1 MAGEGDNYS
10 VCRTCGEEWSKE
22 RREFWLT
29 EYDGRWVR
37 YFGSSRVIKDRGRQC
52 INQIVA
58 ARLPPLLNH
67 GLHAIDETAALP
79 PTHWL
84 ICAQAGGTSRSA
96 ASCSRAC
103 CRY

>member
-1 MAGEGDNYS
+1 MAAEGDNYS

-37 YFGSSRVIKDRGRQC
+37 YFGSSRVIKDRGQQC

-58 ARLPPLLNH
+58 ARLPLRNHARHRRDGSSMAWRCGLSPLDARH
-67 GLHAIDETAALP
+67 QRT
-79 PTHWL
+79 
-84 ICAQAGGTSRSA
+84 
-96 ASCSRAC
+96 
-103 CRY
+103 